1 MANFNLGEKLS
12 KTGTFLANNKKPL
25 LYVGGAVVLVVL
37 GYTIVSRTRKGIT
50 NIFTDKSKGET
61 PFSEAEVDVTQ
72 TTISDSMANTYAN
85 QLYSAMKNAGTN
97 EDLIYPIFKKI
108 EKKDDFRKVYNAFGR
123 RSYVGAL
130 VGGSPTALDKWLG
143 NYDDFDLI
151 EWLNEEVGYSNY
163 PTYSLVK
170 KVVTNAG
177 FVFG

>member
-1 MANFNLGEKLS
+1 MANFKESLA
-12 KTGTFLANNKKPL
+12 KTGVYLANNKKPL

-37 GYTIVSRTRKGIT
+37 GYAIVSRTKKGIDK
-50 NIFTDKSKGET
+50 IFTDKSKGET
-61 PFSEAEVDVTQ
+61 PFSEAEIDITKV
-72 TTISDSMANTYAN
+72 TISDTLANTFAN
-85 QLYSAMKNAGTN
+85 QLYSAMKNSGTN
-97 EDLIYPIFKKI
+97 EDIIYSIFKKI

-123 RSYVGAL
+123 RSYVGKF

-151 EWLNEEVGYSNY
+151 EWLDEEVGYSNY

-177 FVFG
+177 YVFG

>member
-1 MANFNLGEKLS
+1 MANFKES
-12 KTGTFLANNKKPL
+12 IAKTGVFLVNNKKPL

-37 GYTIVSRTRKGIT
+37 GYAIVSRTKKGID

-61 PFSEAEVDVTQ
+61 PFEEAEVDDTK
-72 TTISDSMANTYAN
+72 TTISNSLANTYAN
-85 QLYSAMKNAGTN
+85 QLYSAMKNSGTN
-97 EDLIYPIFKKI
+97 EDMIYAIFKKI
-108 EKKDDFRKVYNAFGR
+108 EKKDDFRKVYNAYGR
-123 RSYVGAL
+123 RSYVGKL

-177 FVFG
+177 YVFG

>member
-1 MANFNLGEKLS
+1 MANFKESLA
-12 KTGTFLANNKKPL
+12 KTGVYLANNKKPL

-37 GYTIVSRTRKGIT
+37 GYAIVSRTKKGIDR
-50 NIFTDKSKGET
+50 IFTDKSKGET
-61 PFSEAEVDVTQ
+61 PFTEAEVDVTK
-72 TTISDSMANTYAN
+72 TTISDSLANTFAN

-97 EDLIYPIFKKI
+97 EDMIYSIFKKI
-108 EKKDDFRKVYNAFGR
+108 EKKDDFRKVYNAYGR
-123 RSYVGAL
+123 RSYVGKL

-177 FVFG
+177 YVFG

>member
-1 MANFNLGEKLS
+1 MANFKES
-12 KTGTFLANNKKPL
+12 IAKTGVFLVNNKKPL

-37 GYTIVSRTRKGIT
+37 GYAIVSRTKKGIDS
-50 NIFTDKSKGET
+50 IFTDKSKGET
-61 PFSEAEVDVTQ
+61 PFEEAEVDDTK
-72 TTISDSMANTYAN
+72 TTISNSLANTYAN
-85 QLYSAMKNAGTN
+85 QLYSAMKNSGTN
-97 EDLIYPIFKKI
+97 EDMIYAIFKKI

-123 RSYVGAL
+123 RSYVGKL

-163 PTYSLVK
+163 PTYTLIK

-177 FVFG
+177 YVFG

>member
-1 MANFNLGEKLS
+1 MANFKES
-12 KTGTFLANNKKPL
+12 IAKTGVFLVNNKKPL

-37 GYTIVSRTRKGIT
+37 GYAIVSRTKKGIDS
-50 NIFTDKSKGET
+50 IFTDKSKGET
-61 PFSEAEVDVTQ
+61 PFEEAEVDDTK
-72 TTISDSMANTYAN
+72 TTISNSLANTYAN
-85 QLYSAMKNAGTN
+85 QLYSAMKNSGTN
-97 EDLIYPIFKKI
+97 EDMIYAIFKKI

-123 RSYVGAL
+123 RSYVGKL

-177 FVFG
+177 YVFG

>member
-1 MANFNLGEKLS
+1 MANFKES
-12 KTGTFLANNKKPL
+12 IAKTGVFLVNNKKPL

-37 GYTIVSRTRKGIT
+37 GYAIVSRTKKGIDR
-50 NIFTDKSKGET
+50 IFTDKSKGET
-61 PFSEAEVDVTQ
+61 PFTEAEVDVTK
-72 TTISDSMANTYAN
+72 TTISDSLANTFAN
-85 QLYSAMKNAGTN
+85 QLYSAMKNSGTN
-97 EDLIYPIFKKI
+97 EDMIYSIFKKI

-123 RSYVGAL
+123 RSYVGKF

-177 FVFG
+177 YVFG

>member
-1 MANFNLGEKLS
+1 MANFKES
-12 KTGTFLANNKKPL
+12 IAKTGVFLVNNKKPL

-37 GYTIVSRTRKGIT
+37 GYAIVSRTKKGIDS
-50 NIFTDKSKGET
+50 IFTDKSKGET
-61 PFSEAEVDVTQ
+61 PFEEAEVDDTK
-72 TTISDSMANTYAN
+72 TTISNSLANTYAN
-85 QLYSAMKNAGTN
+85 QLYSAMKNSGTN
-97 EDLIYPIFKKI
+97 EDMIYAIFKKI
-108 EKKDDFRKVYNAFGR
+108 EKKDDFRKVYNAYGR
-123 RSYVGAL
+123 RSYVGKL

-177 FVFG
+177 YVFG

>member
-1 MANFNLGEKLS
+1 MANFKES
-12 KTGTFLANNKKPL
+12 IAKTGVFRVNNKKPL

-37 GYTIVSRTRKGIT
+37 GYAIVSRTKKGIDR
-50 NIFTDKSKGET
+50 IFTDKSKGET
-61 PFSEAEVDVTQ
+61 PFEDAEVDDTK
-72 TTISDSMANTYAN
+72 TTISNSMANTYAN

-97 EDLIYPIFKKI
+97 EDMIYAIFKKI

-123 RSYVGAL
+123 RSYVGKF

-177 FVFG
+177 YVFG

>member
-1 MANFNLGEKLS
+1 MANFKES
-12 KTGTFLANNKKPL
+12 IAKTGVFLVNNKKPL

-37 GYTIVSRTRKGIT
+37 GYAIVSRTKKGIDK
-50 NIFTDKSKGET
+50 IFTDKSKGET
-61 PFSEAEVDVTQ
+61 PFEEAEVDDTK
-72 TTISDSMANTYAN
+72 TTISNSLANTYAN
-85 QLYSAMKNAGTN
+85 QLYSAMKNSGTN
-97 EDLIYPIFKKI
+97 EDMIYAIFKKI
-108 EKKDDFRKVYNAFGR
+108 EKKDDFRKVYNAYGR
-123 RSYVGAL
+123 RSYVGKL

-177 FVFG
+177 YVFG

>member
-1 MANFNLGEKLS
+1 MAKLNLGDKLS

-37 GYTIVSRTRKGIT
+37 GYAIISRTRKGIDKL
-50 NIFTDKSKGET
+50 FTDKSKGET
-61 PFSEAEVDVTQ
+61 PFEEAEVDVTK

-85 QLYSAMKNAGTN
+85 QLYGAMKNAGTN
-97 EDLIYPIFKKI
+97 EDTIYAIFKKI
-108 EKKDDFRKVYNAFGR
+108 EKKDDFRKVYNAYGR
-123 RSYVGAL
+123 KSYVGRF

-151 EWLNEEVGYSNY
+151 EWLNLEVGYTNY

-170 KVVTNAG
+170 KVVNNAG

>member
-1 MANFNLGEKLS
+1 MANFKESLA
-12 KTGTFLANNKKPL
+12 KTGVYLANNKKPL

-37 GYTIVSRTRKGIT
+37 GYAIVSRTKKGIDK
-50 NIFTDKSKGET
+50 IFTDKSKGET
-61 PFSEAEVDVTQ
+61 PFTEAEVDVTK
-72 TTISDSMANTYAN
+72 TTISDSLANTFAN
-85 QLYSAMKNAGTN
+85 QLYSAMKNSGTN
-97 EDLIYPIFKKI
+97 EDMIYSIFKKI

-123 RSYVGAL
+123 RSYVGKF

-177 FVFG
+177 YVFG